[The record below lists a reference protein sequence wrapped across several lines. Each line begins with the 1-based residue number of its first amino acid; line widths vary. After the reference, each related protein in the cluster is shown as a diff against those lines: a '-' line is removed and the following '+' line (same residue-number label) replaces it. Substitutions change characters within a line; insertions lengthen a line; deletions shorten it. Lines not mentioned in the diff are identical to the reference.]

1 MLKQKLSQKLVQ
13 KLSPKQMQLMKLI
26 QLPSA
31 SLVQRIKEELESNPA
46 LEEDEG
52 FNENYESGNAEN
64 DTEKDDLYEEGGE
77 REEVFELDDYINE
90 YIEDDP
96 ISYKL
101 SNSAA
106 DTNYEMSFPVANF
119 ESLLEHL
126 EKQIGHLGLETEE
139 DEIIARQVIGTIDD
153 DGYLRREISDIIDD
167 ILFLYNVVV
176 NYKDVERI
184 IRKIQRLDPPGIA
197 AKDLQE
203 TLIIQLKDSIDK
215 GTTNLRSKELA
226 MSILNNHF
234 EIFSKKHYT
243 KLEKNLFVTKDE
255 LRDAIDEILKLN
267 PKPAS
272 GFAVSTENS
281 LEYIVPDF
289 IIENKNGELEL
300 SMNNS
305 QIPELHINDSYLNVL
320 KSHKESDGH
329 SVKTMQDKSTLFF
342 IKQKIDSAKWFIDAI
357 QQRQQTLYK
366 TMYTIMQ
373 FQYEYFLSGDKS
385 LLKPMILK
393 DISDIT
399 GFDISTIS
407 RVASSKYVQTEFGI
421 LRLKE
426 FFSESI
432 TKEDGEEASTIGL
445 KEILKNI
452 IDNENKQDPYSDEQ
466 LRLLLI
472 EHGYNMA
479 RRTIAKYREHHLNY
493 PVGRLR
499 KEI

>member
-26 QLPSA
+26 QLPST

-46 LEEDEG
+46 LEEDDG
-52 FNENYESGNAEN
+52 LNESYDQEIADN
-64 DTEKDDLYEEGGE
+64 DIERDDPFDKGDD

-96 ISYKL
+96 VSYKQ
-101 SNSAA
+101 STSQTENS
-106 DTNYEMSFPVANF
+106 YESSFPVANF

-139 DEIIARQVIGTIDD
+139 DEIIARQIIGTIDD
-153 DGYLRREISDIIDD
+153 DGYLRRDIEDIIDD
-167 ILFLYNVVV
+167 ILFLYNIIVS
-176 NYKDVERI
+176 YKDVERI
-184 IRKIQRLDPPGIA
+184 IKKIQRLDPPGIA
-197 AKDLQE
+197 ARDLQE
-203 TLIIQLKDSIDK
+203 TLIIQLKDSIEK
-215 GTTNLRSKELA
+215 EEKFSRSKELA
-226 MSILNNHF
+226 MSILYNHF
-234 EIFSKKHYT
+234 DTFSKKHYT
-243 KLEKNLFVTKDE
+243 KLEKNLFVSKDE
-255 LRDAIDEILKLN
+255 LKEAIDEIIKLN

-272 GFAVSTENS
+272 GFSALSENTM
-281 LEYIVPDF
+281 EYIVPDF
-289 IIENKNGELEL
+289 IIENRNGELEL

-320 KSHKESDGH
+320 KTYKESDGNV
-329 SVKTMQDKSTLFF
+329 VKSMQDKSTLFF

-373 FQYEYFLSGDKS
+373 FQYDYFLTGDRS
-385 LLKPMILK
+385 RLKPMILK

-421 LRLKE
+421 NSLKE

-432 TKEDGEEASTIGL
+432 TREDGEEASTIEV
-445 KEILKNI
+445 KEII
-452 IDNENKQDPYSDEQ
+452 IDMIKNENKQDPYSDED

-472 EHGYNMA
+472 DKGYNLS
-479 RRTIAKYREHHLNY
+479 RRTIAKYREHMNI

-499 KEI
+499 REI

>member
-26 QLPSA
+26 QLPSV

-52 FNENYESGNAEN
+52 YTESYESESNEN
-64 DTEKDDLYEEGGE
+64 DTEGESYEEGGE

-96 ISYKL
+96 SSYKL
-101 SNSAA
+101 SNSSAEPA
-106 DTNYEMSFPVANF
+106 QESLYPVVDF
-119 ESLLEHL
+119 ESLLDHL
-126 EKQIGHLGLETEE
+126 EKQIGHLGLESEE
-139 DEIIARQVIGTIDD
+139 DEIIARQIIGTIDD
-153 DGYLRREISDIIDD
+153 DGYLRREIKDIIDD
-167 ILFLYNVVV
+167 ILFLYNEVV
-176 NYKDVERI
+176 NYKDVENI
-184 IRKIQRLDPPGIA
+184 IKKIQRLDPPGIA
-197 AKDLQE
+197 ARDLQE
-203 TLIIQLKDSIDK
+203 TLIIQLKDSMEKSDD
-215 GTTNLRSKELA
+215 NMRAKELA

-234 EIFSKKHYT
+234 DIFSKKHYT
-243 KLEKNLFVTKDE
+243 RLEKNLFVTKEE
-255 LRDAIDEILKLN
+255 LKAAIDEILKLN

-272 GFAVSTENS
+272 GFSISAENNM
-281 LEYIVPDF
+281 EYIVPDF
-289 IIENKNGELEL
+289 IIENKNGQLEL
-300 SMNNS
+300 TMNNN
-305 QIPELHINDSYLNVL
+305 QIPELHINDSYLNIL
-320 KSHKESDGH
+320 KSYKESDGNNTK
-329 SVKTMQDKSTLFF
+329 SMQDKNTLYF

-373 FQYEYFLSGDKS
+373 FQYDYFLTGDKS
-385 LLKPMILK
+385 KLKPMILK
-393 DISDIT
+393 DISDVT

-407 RVASSKYVQTEFGI
+407 RVASSKYVLTEFGI
-421 LRLKE
+421 KRLKE

-432 TKEDGEEASTIGL
+432 TREDGEEASTIEV
-445 KEILKNI
+445 KEILKDI
-452 IDNENKQDPYSDEQ
+452 IDREDKHDPYSDEQ

-472 EHGYNMA
+472 ENGYNIA
-479 RRTIAKYREHHLNY
+479 RRTIAKYREQLNI

>member
-26 QLPSA
+26 QLPSV

-52 FNENYESGNAEN
+52 YTESYESESNEN
-64 DTEKDDLYEEGGE
+64 DTEGESYEEGGE

-96 ISYKL
+96 SSYKL
-101 SNSAA
+101 SNSSAEPA
-106 DTNYEMSFPVANF
+106 QESLYPVVDF
-119 ESLLEHL
+119 ESLLDHL
-126 EKQIGHLGLETEE
+126 EKQIGHLGLESEE
-139 DEIIARQVIGTIDD
+139 DEIIARQIIGTIDD
-153 DGYLRREISDIIDD
+153 DGYLRREIKDIIDD
-167 ILFLYNVVV
+167 ILFLYNEVV
-176 NYKDVERI
+176 NYKDVENI
-184 IRKIQRLDPPGIA
+184 IKKIQRLDPPGIA
-197 AKDLQE
+197 ARDLQE
-203 TLIIQLKDSIDK
+203 TLIIQLKDSMEKSDD
-215 GTTNLRSKELA
+215 NMRAKELA

-234 EIFSKKHYT
+234 DIFSKKHYT
-243 KLEKNLFVTKDE
+243 RLEKNLFVTKEE
-255 LRDAIDEILKLN
+255 LKAAIDEILKLN

-272 GFAVSTENS
+272 GFSISAENNM
-281 LEYIVPDF
+281 EYIVPDF
-289 IIENKNGELEL
+289 IIENKNGQLEL
-300 SMNNS
+300 TMNNN
-305 QIPELHINDSYLNVL
+305 QIPELHINDSYLNIL
-320 KSHKESDGH
+320 KSYKENDGNNTK
-329 SVKTMQDKSTLFF
+329 SMQDKNTLYF

-373 FQYEYFLSGDKS
+373 FQYDYFLTGDKS
-385 LLKPMILK
+385 KLKPMILK
-393 DISDIT
+393 DISDVT

-407 RVASSKYVQTEFGI
+407 RVASSKYVLTEFGI
-421 LRLKE
+421 KRLKE

-432 TKEDGEEASTIGL
+432 TREDGEEASTIEV
-445 KEILKNI
+445 KEILKDI
-452 IDNENKQDPYSDEQ
+452 IDREDKHDPYSDEQ

-472 EHGYNMA
+472 ENGYNIA
-479 RRTIAKYREHHLNY
+479 RRTIAKYREQLNI

>member
-26 QLPSA
+26 QLPSI

-52 FNENYESGNAEN
+52 FGDTYETDKASQDQDSEDQFDDSG
-64 DTEKDDLYEEGGE
+64 D

-96 ISYKL
+96 GAYRHTNTS
-101 SNSAA
+101 A
-106 DTNYEMSFPVANF
+106 DTGQEGSYPVADF

-126 EKQIGHLGLETEE
+126 EKQIGHLALESEE
-139 DEIIARQVIGTIDD
+139 DEIIARQIIGTLDD
-153 DGYLRREISDIIDD
+153 DGYLRRDTIDLIDD

-176 NYKDVERI
+176 DQKDIERI
-184 IRKIQRLDPPGIA
+184 LNKIQKLDPPGIA
-197 AKDLQE
+197 ARDLQE
-203 TLIIQLKDSIDK
+203 TLIIQLKDIMDK
-215 GTTNLRSKELA
+215 NQDNMRFRELA
-226 MSILNNHF
+226 MSILRNHF
-234 EIFSKKHYT
+234 DIFSKKHYSR
-243 KLEKNLFVTKDE
+243 LQKNLFISTDE
-255 LRDAIDEILKLN
+255 LKAAIDEILKLN

-272 GFAVSTENS
+272 GFSVSQKNTM
-281 LEYIVPDF
+281 EYIVPDF
-289 IIENKNGELEL
+289 VIENKNGQLLL
-300 SMNNS
+300 SLNNS
-305 QIPELHINDSYLNVL
+305 QIPDLHINESYLNVL
-320 KSHKESDGH
+320 RSYKESDGQTA
-329 SVKTMQDKSTLFF
+329 KTVRDKNTLYF

-366 TMYTIMQ
+366 TMYAIMQ
-373 FQYEYFLSGDKS
+373 FQYDYFLIGDNS

-407 RVASSKYVQTEFGI
+407 RVASSKYVQTEFGVK
-421 LRLKE
+421 RLKD

-432 TKEDGEEASTIGL
+432 TRDDGEEASTIEV

-452 IDNENKQDPYSDEQ
+452 IESEDKQDPYSDEQ

-472 EHGYNMA
+472 ENGYNIA
-479 RRTIAKYREHHLNY
+479 RRTIAKYREHMNI

-499 KEI
+499 REL

>member
-52 FNENYESGNAEN
+52 FNESYEGESVDN
-64 DTEKDDLYEEGGE
+64 DIDKDDLYEEGGE
-77 REEVFELDDYINE
+77 RDEVFELDDYINE

-96 ISYKL
+96 ISYRL
-101 SNSAA
+101 SNSSS
-106 DTNYEMSFPVANF
+106 DTSYETSFPVVDF
-119 ESLLEHL
+119 ESLLDHL

-139 DEIIARQVIGTIDD
+139 DEIIARQIIGTIDD
-153 DGYLRREISDIIDD
+153 DGYLRREITDIIDD
-167 ILFLYNVVV
+167 ILFLYNVIVS
-176 NYKDVERI
+176 YKDVERI
-184 IRKIQRLDPPGIA
+184 IKKIQRLDPPGIA
-197 AKDLQE
+197 ARDLQE
-203 TLIIQLKDSIDK
+203 TLIIQLKDSIEK
-215 GTTNLRSKELA
+215 GTENIRAKELA

-234 EIFSKKHYT
+234 EIFSKKHYI

-255 LRDAIDEILKLN
+255 LKEAIDEILKLN

-272 GFAVSTENS
+272 GFSIATENN

-320 KSHKESDGH
+320 KSFKESDGNVMK
-329 SVKTMQDKSTLFF
+329 SMQDKSTLFF

-373 FQYEYFLSGDKS
+373 FQYDYFFTGDKS
-385 LLKPMILK
+385 RLKPMILK

-421 LRLKE
+421 KRLKE

-432 TKEDGEEASTIGL
+432 TREDGEEASTIEV
-445 KEILKNI
+445 KEILKSI
-452 IDNENKQDPYSDEQ
+452 IENEDKQDPYSDEQ

-472 EHGYNMA
+472 ENGYNIA
-479 RRTIAKYREHHLNY
+479 RRTIAKYREHLNI

>member
-26 QLPSA
+26 QLPSV

-52 FNENYESGNAEN
+52 YTESYESESNEN
-64 DTEKDDLYEEGGE
+64 DTEGESYEEGGE

-96 ISYKL
+96 SSYKL
-101 SNSAA
+101 SNSSAEPA
-106 DTNYEMSFPVANF
+106 QESLYPVVDF
-119 ESLLEHL
+119 ESLLDHL
-126 EKQIGHLGLETEE
+126 EKQIGHLGLESEE
-139 DEIIARQVIGTIDD
+139 DEIIARQIIGTIDD
-153 DGYLRREISDIIDD
+153 DGYLRREIKDIIDD
-167 ILFLYNVVV
+167 ILFLYNEVV
-176 NYKDVERI
+176 NYKDVENI
-184 IRKIQRLDPPGIA
+184 IKKIQRLDPPGIA
-197 AKDLQE
+197 ARDLQE
-203 TLIIQLKDSIDK
+203 TLIIQLKDSMEKSDD
-215 GTTNLRSKELA
+215 NMRAKELA

-243 KLEKNLFVTKDE
+243 RLEKNLFVTKEE
-255 LRDAIDEILKLN
+255 LKAAIDEILKLN

-272 GFAVSTENS
+272 GFSISAENNM
-281 LEYIVPDF
+281 EYIVPDF
-289 IIENKNGELEL
+289 IIENKNGQLEL
-300 SMNNS
+300 TMNNN
-305 QIPELHINDSYLNVL
+305 QIPELHINDSYLNIL
-320 KSHKESDGH
+320 KSYKESDGNNTK
-329 SVKTMQDKSTLFF
+329 SMQDKNTLYF

-373 FQYEYFLSGDKS
+373 FQYDYFLTGDKS
-385 LLKPMILK
+385 KLKPMILK
-393 DISDIT
+393 DISDVT

-407 RVASSKYVQTEFGI
+407 RVASSKYVLTEFGI
-421 LRLKE
+421 KRLKE

-432 TKEDGEEASTIGL
+432 TREDGEEASTIEV
-445 KEILKNI
+445 KEILKDI
-452 IDNENKQDPYSDEQ
+452 IDREDKHDPYSDEQ

-472 EHGYNMA
+472 ENGYNIA
-479 RRTIAKYREHHLNY
+479 RRTIAKYREQLNI